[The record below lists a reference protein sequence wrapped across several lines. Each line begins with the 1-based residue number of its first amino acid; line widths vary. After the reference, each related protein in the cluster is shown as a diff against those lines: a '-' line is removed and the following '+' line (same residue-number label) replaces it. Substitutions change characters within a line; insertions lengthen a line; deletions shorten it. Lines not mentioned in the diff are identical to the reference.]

1 MTRILLAVL
10 LATACTG
17 VAGAQSWKA
26 YYDSTQLFWAK
37 DWNKTASLLKR
48 AEQSAI
54 KDLGAYDENYL
65 TSINDLLARSDVA
78 ESPSVRLEL
87 LSTLGSVYG
96 KRNLYEKSL
105 ACYKESLSLSQ
116 PLHGANSMES
126 ILLKE
131 KIAATQLRQGAAT
144 EAIENYVEVL
154 ETCKQWIPE
163 TDPLFIRS
171 LNNIAEAYAVN
182 SQYHQAYVHLRW
194 AYELVQISK
203 MENEEIAATILNNL
217 ATFYTYKGDLES
229 AVDCY
234 EKAYCILSGVYGE
247 ESVML
252 KETINNMALAYWA
265 LGDARTAVPLFKR
278 ALELS
283 RKEIRYVFPAMSEGE
298 QMLYYKKLKE
308 NFEKFNSVAI
318 QWEADYPELLVQ
330 MFDHQMIIKSLM
342 FSAQQQ
348 KVTQKKDP
356 ALRPLLE
363 NLWVKQG
370 QLGYLY
376 KFPKKEVAS
385 LGFSLSALEEEIA
398 VLEKSLQPADEM
410 TAGDDSHKQGFTWIN
425 IYDHLQ
431 PQEAFVTMVRFHK
444 FESQWKEPEPD
455 ASLRIR
461 YGLTDRVYYAALVTA
476 KDFPPGPQLVV
487 FDDGANME
495 TRFLNYFRNA
505 LRFDVAD
512 ENSYAAYW
520 KPLEHLLAG
529 KKKIYFSADG
539 VYHKLN
545 LNTLREPETNEYLL
559 ERCELHLLSDPVQ
572 FLQRPKQTSS
582 EWKEAVLIGDPDF
595 DAASGPEVG
604 PSTTEKFLSLP
615 GTNEE
620 VASIDKV
627 LRYHNWQ
634 TSVYLKNAASERNL
648 RNVRS
653 PSVLHLATYGLAS
666 PETVSTKKI
675 NDNPGFTSAIILS
688 GANKNLEGTGT
699 APNDG
704 IVTPYELVNLALSGT
719 QLVVLSVCEAAAG
732 KVENEESAH
741 TLQQSFLQAGAR
753 NVLISLWK
761 TDPSF
766 TTEFMSRFYEYLSLG
781 TPSRTALRLAQL
793 EQLKENGN
801 PRLWGSFV
809 MVGVD

>member
-1 MTRILLAVL
+1 VL

-26 YYDSTQLFWAK
+26 YYDSTQ
-37 DWNKTASLLKR
+37 
-48 AEQSAI
+48 
-54 KDLGAYDENYL
+54 
-65 TSINDLLARSDVA
+65 
-78 ESPSVRLEL
+78 
-87 LSTLGSVYG
+87 
-96 KRNLYEKSL
+96 
-105 ACYKESLSLSQ
+105 
-116 PLHGANSMES
+116 
-126 ILLKE
+126 
-131 KIAATQLRQGAAT
+131 KIASMHLRQGAAT

-154 ETCKQWIPE
+154 EICKQWIPE
-163 TDPLFIRS
+163 TDPLFIMS
-171 LNNIAEAYAVN
+171 LNNLAEAYAMN
-182 SQYHQAYVHLRW
+182 NQYHQTYVHLRW

-203 MENEEIAATILNNL
+203 MENEAIAATILNNL

-229 AVDCY
+229 AVDSY

-265 LGDARTAVPLFKR
+265 LGEARKAVPLFKR

-283 RKEIRYVFPAMSEGE
+283 IKEIRYVFPAMSESE

-348 KVTQKKDP
+348 KIMQKKDT
-356 ALRPLLE
+356 ALQPLLKD
-363 NLWVKQG
+363 LWVKQE

-376 KFPKKEVAS
+376 KLPKKEVAS
-385 LGFSLSALEEEIA
+385 QGFSLSALEEEIT

-410 TAGDDSHKQGFTWIN
+410 TAAEDNHKQGFTWIN
-425 IYDHLQ
+425 IHDHLQ
-431 PQEAFVTMVRFHK
+431 QQEAFVTMVRFHK

-455 ASLRIR
+455 ASFRIR
-461 YGLTDRVYYAALVTA
+461 YGLTDRVYYAALVAA
-476 KDFPPGPQLVV
+476 KDYPSGPQLVV
-487 FDDGANME
+487 FDDGVNME

-520 KPLEHLLAG
+520 KPLEHLLAD
-529 KKKIYFSADG
+529 KKRIYFSGDG

-559 ERCELHLLSDPVQ
+559 ERYELHLLSDPVQ
-572 FLQRPKQTSS
+572 FLVKHKQTSS
-582 EWKEAVLIGDPDF
+582 ELKEAVLIGDPDF
-595 DAASGPEVG
+595 DAASGPETG
-604 PSTTEKFLSLP
+604 PTTNEKFLSLP

-648 RNVRS
+648 RNVSS
-653 PSVLHLATYGLAS
+653 PSVLHLATYGLTS
-666 PETVSTKKI
+666 PETISTKEI
-675 NDNPGFTSAIILS
+675 NDNPGFTSGIILS
-688 GANKNLEGTGT
+688 GANKNLEGTG
-699 APNDG
+699 AASNDG

-732 KVENEESAH
+732 KVENEESAQA
-741 TLQQSFLQAGAR
+741 LQQAFLQAGAR

-781 TPSRTALRLAQL
+781 TAARTALRLAQL